1 MNLLVVESP
10 AKAKTINKYLG
21 NDFEVI
27 ATVGHF
33 RDLAKKDGV
42 KVTEDY
48 SDVELNWETTS
59 AGLQMLENIE
69 KKAEG
74 YEKIYLATDPD
85 REGEAITWHLVKS
98 LEKKIDKNKFERITF
113 NEITKNAVIKSFDE
127 ARKVDDNLV
136 SAYLARRS
144 LDYLAGYS
152 LSPVLWRK
160 MPGSRSAGRVQSVA
174 VRLIYEKEIEIEQ
187 FEPEKFYKLNI
198 HGEVNGAKL
207 DTTITTLEGQ
217 KVDKLFFKDEDLA
230 NKAKNYLNTNNFFIK
245 KIDEK
250 TISRKPK
257 APFNTSSLQQ
267 TANSQLNFSASQTM
281 TIAQGLYMGVDIN
294 KETIALIT
302 YMRTDSI
309 TLSKDS
315 IDIIRENI
323 SKDYGSKYIPE
334 KAIEY
339 KSRKKNAQEAHEAIR
354 PTDISIKPDD
364 IKEFLNED
372 QFKLYDLIWKRTI
385 ASQMTSAETNQN
397 TLKIECKEQNIT
409 LKATLGK
416 LIFDGYK
423 KVYNVQEEDEEQI
436 ISLLDNLKENDI
448 YKVDEVEVL
457 ESFTSPPSRYTD
469 ASLVKK
475 LEELEIGRPSTYAS
489 IIQTIVNRGYVLK
502 SGKSFILN
510 DRGRVVNVFLC
521 NYFKKFL
528 EYKFTADLEN
538 QLDDVAADKA
548 EWKNI
553 VLNFWK
559 DFEFFINE
567 VMGKPNREVIDVIND
582 ELSPVIFKKIGG
594 DVDIKC
600 SSWANLTKNCD
611 GNLGVKVGKMG
622 GFIGCSNYPDC
633 KFTISIGAFVK
644 EVNPKNREGDE
655 IITFPRTLG
664 VDADSK
670 RDIAVHLG
678 PYGYYLQLGKDTD
691 EEKPKRVTLPK
702 SYDQNT
708 IGMNIASQLIKL
720 PITLGV
726 YPDTEEPV
734 IANIGAYGPY
744 VKYTEKKM
752 NNDIEIN
759 QDIFASL
766 GKRFDVLEIT
776 LEQAIELINIKKNKP
791 TNKVREIGTLKRR
804 RQRANLYKGK
814 SGKYYFKIGIMNYK
828 IPPEFDGENLTIEDV
843 EKILKTNR

>member
-48 SDVELNWETTS
+48 SDVELNWETTT
-59 AGLQMLENIE
+59 AGMKMLDSIE

-113 NEITKNAVIKSFDE
+113 NEITKNAVINSFKE
-127 ARKVDDNLV
+127 SRKVDDNLV

-187 FEPEKFYKLNI
+187 FEPEKFYKINV
-198 HGEVNGAKL
+198 HGEINGAKL
-207 DTTITTLEGQ
+207 DTSITTLDGQ
-217 KVDKLFFKDEDLA
+217 KVDKLFFKNEALA
-230 NKAKNYLNTNNFFIK
+230 EKAKNYLNNNKFFIR

-257 APFNTSSLQQ
+257 APFNTSTLQQ

-281 TIAQGLYMGVDIN
+281 TIAQGLYMGIDIN

-315 IDIIRENI
+315 IDTIRKNI
-323 SKDYGSKYIPE
+323 SEQYGDKYLPD
-334 KAIEY
+334 KPIEY

-354 PTDISIKPDD
+354 PTDISIKPES
-364 IKEFLNED
+364 IKDYLSEE
-372 QFKLYDLIWKRTI
+372 QFKLYDLIWKRTL

-397 TLKIECKEQNIT
+397 TLQIDCEEKNIT

-423 KVYNVQEEDEEQI
+423 KVYNLQDDDEEQI
-436 ISLLDNLKENDI
+436 ISLLENIKENDKYI
-448 YKVDEVEVL
+448 VGEVETL
-457 ESFTSPPSRYTD
+457 ESYTSPPSRYTD

-567 VMGKPNREVIDVIND
+567 VMGKPNREVIDVINE
-582 ELSPVIFKKIGG
+582 ELSPVIFRKIGG
-594 DVDIKC
+594 DIDIKC
-600 SSWANLTKNCD
+600 SSWANTENCE

-622 GFIGCSNYPDC
+622 GFIGCSNYPEC

-644 EVNPKNREGDE
+644 EVNPKNREGDD

-664 VDADSK
+664 IDADSK
-670 RDIAVHLG
+670 KEIAVHLG
-678 PYGYYLQLGKDTD
+678 PYGYYLQLGKETD
-691 EEKPKRVTLPK
+691 EDKPKRVTLPK

-720 PITLGV
+720 PITLGNF
-726 YPDTEEPV
+726 PNSEDPV

-744 VKYTEKKM
+744 VKY
-752 NNDIEIN
+752 

-766 GKRFDVLEIT
+766 GRKYDVLEIS
-776 LEQAIELINIKKNKP
+776 LNQAVELITIKKNKP
-791 TNKVREIGTLKRR
+791 TNKVREIGVLKRR
-804 RQRANLYKGK
+804 KQRANLYKGK
-814 SGKYYFKIGIMNYK
+814 SGKFYFKIGIMNYK
-828 IPPEFDGENLTIEDV
+828 IPPEYDGENLTIEDV
-843 EKILKTNR
+843 EKILKANR

>member
-48 SDVELNWETTS
+48 SDVELNWETTT
-59 AGLQMLENIE
+59 AGMKMLDSIE

-113 NEITKNAVIKSFDE
+113 NEITKNAVINSFKE
-127 ARKVDDNLV
+127 SRKVDDNLV

-187 FEPEKFYKLNI
+187 FEPEKFYKINV
-198 HGEVNGAKL
+198 HGEINGAKL
-207 DTTITTLEGQ
+207 DTSITSLDGQ
-217 KVDKLFFKDEDLA
+217 KVDKLFFKNEALA
-230 NKAKNYLNTNNFFIK
+230 EKAKNYLNNNKFFIR

-257 APFNTSSLQQ
+257 APFNTSTLQQ

-281 TIAQGLYMGVDIN
+281 TIAQGLYMGIDIN

-315 IDIIRENI
+315 IDTIRKNI
-323 SKDYGSKYIPE
+323 SEQYGDKYLPD
-334 KAIEY
+334 KPIEY

-354 PTDISIKPDD
+354 PTDISIKPES
-364 IKEFLNED
+364 IKDYLSEE
-372 QFKLYDLIWKRTI
+372 QFKLYDLIWKRTL

-397 TLKIECKEQNIT
+397 TLQIDCEEKNIT

-423 KVYNVQEEDEEQI
+423 KVYNLQEDDEEQI
-436 ISLLDNLKENDI
+436 ISLLENIKENDKYI
-448 YKVDEVEVL
+448 VSEVETL
-457 ESFTSPPSRYTD
+457 ESYTSPPSRYTD

-567 VMGKPNREVIDVIND
+567 VMGKPNREVIDVINE

-594 DVDIKC
+594 DIDIKC
-600 SSWANLTKNCD
+600 SSWANTENCE
-611 GNLGVKVGKMG
+611 GSLGVKVGKMG
-622 GFIGCSNYPDC
+622 GFIGCSNYPEC

-664 VDADSK
+664 IDADSK
-670 RDIAVHLG
+670 KEIAVHLG

-691 EEKPKRVTLPK
+691 EDKPKRVTLPK

-720 PITLGV
+720 PITLGNF
-726 YPDTEEPV
+726 PNSEDPV

-744 VKYTEKKM
+744 VKC
-752 NNDIEIN
+752 

-766 GKRFDVLEIT
+766 GRKYDVLEIN
-776 LEQAIELINIKKNKP
+776 LDQAVELITIKKNKP
-791 TNKVREIGTLKRR
+791 TNKVREIGVLKRR
-804 RQRANLYKGK
+804 KQRANLYKGK
-814 SGKYYFKIGIMNYK
+814 SGKFYFKIGIMNYK
-828 IPPEFDGENLTIEDV
+828 IPPEYDGENLTIEDV
-843 EKILKTNR
+843 EKILKANR

>member
-21 NDFEVI
+21 SDFEVI

-48 SDVELNWETTS
+48 SDVELNWETTA
-59 AGLQMLENIE
+59 AGLKMLENIE
-69 KKAEG
+69 KKANG

-98 LEKKIDKNKFERITF
+98 LEKNIDRNKFKRITF
-113 NEITKNAVIKSFDE
+113 NEITKNAVIKSFDQ
-127 ARKVDDNLV
+127 ARQVDNNLV

-187 FEPEKFYKLNI
+187 FEPEKFYKLNVYGQI
-198 HGEVNGAKL
+198 NGAKL
-207 DTTITTLEGQ
+207 ETSITTLDGQ
-217 KVDKLFFKDEDLA
+217 KVDKLFFKSEELA
-230 NKAKNYLNTNNFFIK
+230 NKAKKYLTSNNFFIK

-250 TISRKPK
+250 TIFRKPR
-257 APFNTSSLQQ
+257 APFNTSTLQQ

-315 IDIIRENI
+315 ISSIRENI
-323 SKDYGSKYIPE
+323 EKDYGLKYLP
-334 KAIEY
+334 KDAIEY
-339 KSRKKNAQEAHEAIR
+339 KSKKKNAQEAHEAIR

-364 IKEFLNED
+364 IKDSLSEE

-385 ASQMTSAETNQN
+385 ASQMSNAETNQN
-397 TLKIECKEQNIT
+397 TLQIECDENNIT

-423 KVYNVQEEDEEQI
+423 KVYSLQEEDEDQI
-436 ISLLDNLKENDI
+436 VSLLENLKEKDK
-448 YKVDEVEVL
+448 YKVDDVEIL
-457 ESFTSPPSRYTD
+457 ESYTSPPSRYTD

-594 DVDIKC
+594 DIDIKC
-600 SSWANLTKNCD
+600 SSWANTENCD

-644 EVNPKNREGDE
+644 EINPKNREGDE

-664 VDADSK
+664 TDADSK
-670 RDIAVHLG
+670 KEIAVHLG

-702 SYDQNT
+702 HYDQNT

-720 PITLGV
+720 PITLGN
-726 YPDTEEPV
+726 YPDSEEPV

-744 VKYTEKKM
+744 VKY
-752 NNDIEIN
+752 

-766 GKRFDVLEIT
+766 GKRFDVLEID
-776 LEQAIELINIKKNKP
+776 LDQAVELINIKKNKP
-791 TNKVREIGTLKRR
+791 TNKVREIGVLKRR
-804 RQRANLYKGK
+804 RQKANLYKGK

-828 IPPEFDGENLTIEDV
+828 IPAEYDGENLTIEDV

>member
-21 NDFEVI
+21 SDFEVI

-42 KVTEDY
+42 RVTEDY
-48 SDVELNWETTS
+48 SDVELNWETTT
-59 AGLQMLENIE
+59 AGLKMLENIE
-69 KKAEG
+69 KKANG

-98 LEKKIDKNKFERITF
+98 LEKNIDRNKFKRITF
-113 NEITKNAVIKSFDE
+113 NEITKNAVIKSFDQ
-127 ARKVDDNLV
+127 ARQVDNNLV

-187 FEPEKFYKLNI
+187 FEPEKFYKLNVYGQI
-198 HGEVNGAKL
+198 NGAKL
-207 DTTITTLEGQ
+207 ETSITTLDGQ
-217 KVDKLFFKDEDLA
+217 KVDKLFFKSEELA
-230 NKAKNYLNTNNFFIK
+230 NKAKKYLNSNNFFIK

-250 TISRKPK
+250 TIFRKPR
-257 APFNTSSLQQ
+257 APFNTSTLQQ

-315 IDIIRENI
+315 ISSIRENI
-323 SKDYGSKYIPE
+323 EKDYGLKYLP
-334 KAIEY
+334 KDAIEY
-339 KSRKKNAQEAHEAIR
+339 KSKKKNAQEAHEAIR

-364 IKEFLNED
+364 IKDSLSEE

-385 ASQMTSAETNQN
+385 ASQMSNAETNQN
-397 TLKIECKEQNIT
+397 TLQIECDENNIT

-423 KVYNVQEEDEEQI
+423 KVYSLQEEDEDQI
-436 ISLLDNLKENDI
+436 VSLLENLKEKDK
-448 YKVDEVEVL
+448 YKVDDVEIL
-457 ESFTSPPSRYTD
+457 ESYTSPPSRYTD

-594 DVDIKC
+594 DIDIKC
-600 SSWANLTKNCD
+600 SSWANTENCD

-644 EVNPKNREGDE
+644 EINPKNREGDE

-664 VDADSK
+664 TDADSK
-670 RDIAVHLG
+670 KEIAVHLG

-702 SYDQNT
+702 HYDQNT

-720 PITLGV
+720 PITLGN
-726 YPDTEEPV
+726 YPDSEEPV

-744 VKYTEKKM
+744 VKY
-752 NNDIEIN
+752 

-766 GKRFDVLEIT
+766 GKRFDVLEID
-776 LEQAIELINIKKNKP
+776 LDQAVELINIKKNKP
-791 TNKVREIGTLKRR
+791 TNKVREIGVLKRR
-804 RQRANLYKGK
+804 RQKANLYKGK

-828 IPPEFDGENLTIEDV
+828 IPAEYDGENLTIEDV

>member
-48 SDVELNWETTS
+48 SDVELNWETTT
-59 AGLQMLENIE
+59 AGMKMLDSIE

-113 NEITKNAVIKSFDE
+113 NEITKNAVINSFKE
-127 ARKVDDNLV
+127 SRKVDDNLV

-187 FEPEKFYKLNI
+187 FEPEKFYKINV
-198 HGEVNGAKL
+198 HGEINGAKL
-207 DTTITTLEGQ
+207 DTSITSLDGQ
-217 KVDKLFFKDEDLA
+217 KVDKLFFKNEALA
-230 NKAKNYLNTNNFFIK
+230 EKAKNYLNNNKFFIR

-257 APFNTSSLQQ
+257 APFNTSTLQQ

-281 TIAQGLYMGVDIN
+281 TIAQGLYMGIDIN

-315 IDIIRENI
+315 IDTIRKNI
-323 SKDYGSKYIPE
+323 SEQYGDKYLPD
-334 KAIEY
+334 KPIEY

-354 PTDISIKPDD
+354 PTDISIKPES
-364 IKEFLNED
+364 IKDYLSEE
-372 QFKLYDLIWKRTI
+372 QFKLYDLIWKRTL

-397 TLKIECKEQNIT
+397 TLQIDCEEKNIT

-423 KVYNVQEEDEEQI
+423 KVYNLQEDDEEQI
-436 ISLLDNLKENDI
+436 ISLLENIKENDKYI
-448 YKVDEVEVL
+448 VSEVETL
-457 ESFTSPPSRYTD
+457 ESYTSPPSRYTD

-538 QLDDVAADKA
+538 QLDDVAADRA

-567 VMGKPNREVIDVIND
+567 VMGKPNREVIDVINE

-594 DVDIKC
+594 DIDIKC
-600 SSWANLTKNCD
+600 SSWANTENCE

-622 GFIGCSNYPDC
+622 GFIGCSNYPEC

-655 IITFPRTLG
+655 IITFPRILG
-664 VDADSK
+664 IDADSK
-670 RDIAVHLG
+670 KEIAVHLG
-678 PYGYYLQLGKDTD
+678 PYGYYLQLGKETD
-691 EEKPKRVTLPK
+691 EDKPKRVTLPK

-720 PITLGV
+720 PITLGNF
-726 YPDTEEPV
+726 PNSEDPV

-744 VKYTEKKM
+744 VKY
-752 NNDIEIN
+752 

-766 GKRFDVLEIT
+766 GRKYDVLEIN
-776 LEQAIELINIKKNKP
+776 LDQAVELITIKKNKP
-791 TNKVREIGTLKRR
+791 TNKVREIGVLKRR
-804 RQRANLYKGK
+804 KQRANLYKGK
-814 SGKYYFKIGIMNYK
+814 SGKFYFKIGIMNYK
-828 IPPEFDGENLTIEDV
+828 IPPEYDGENLTIEDV
-843 EKILKTNR
+843 EKILKANR

>member
-48 SDVELNWETTS
+48 SDVELNWETTT
-59 AGLQMLENIE
+59 AGMKMLDSIE

-113 NEITKNAVIKSFDE
+113 NEITKNAVINSFKE
-127 ARKVDDNLV
+127 SRKVDDNLV

-187 FEPEKFYKLNI
+187 FEPEKFYKINV
-198 HGEVNGAKL
+198 HGEINGAKL
-207 DTTITTLEGQ
+207 DTSITSLDGQ
-217 KVDKLFFKDEDLA
+217 KVDKLFFKNEALA
-230 NKAKNYLNTNNFFIK
+230 EKAKNYLNNNKFFIR

-257 APFNTSSLQQ
+257 APFNTSTLQQ

-281 TIAQGLYMGVDIN
+281 TIAQGLYMGIDIN

-315 IDIIRENI
+315 IDTIRKNI
-323 SKDYGSKYIPE
+323 SDQYGDKYLPD
-334 KAIEY
+334 KPIEY

-354 PTDISIKPDD
+354 PTDISIKPES
-364 IKEFLNED
+364 IKDYLSEE
-372 QFKLYDLIWKRTI
+372 QFKLYDLIWKRTL

-397 TLKIECKEQNIT
+397 TLQIDCEEKNIT

-423 KVYNVQEEDEEQI
+423 KVYNLQEDDEEQI
-436 ISLLDNLKENDI
+436 ISLLENIKENDKYI
-448 YKVDEVEVL
+448 VSEVETL
-457 ESFTSPPSRYTD
+457 ESYTSPPSRYTD

-567 VMGKPNREVIDVIND
+567 VMGKPNREVIDVINE

-594 DVDIKC
+594 DIDIKC
-600 SSWANLTKNCD
+600 SSWANTENCE

-622 GFIGCSNYPDC
+622 GFIGCSNYPEC

-664 VDADSK
+664 IDADSK
-670 RDIAVHLG
+670 KEIAVHLG
-678 PYGYYLQLGKDTD
+678 PYGYYLQLGKETD
-691 EEKPKRVTLPK
+691 EDKPKRVTLPK

-720 PITLGV
+720 PITLGNF
-726 YPDTEEPV
+726 PNSEDPV

-744 VKYTEKKM
+744 VKY
-752 NNDIEIN
+752 

-766 GKRFDVLEIT
+766 GRKYDVLEID
-776 LEQAIELINIKKNKP
+776 LDQAVELITIKKNKP
-791 TNKVREIGTLKRR
+791 TNKVREIGVLKRR
-804 RQRANLYKGK
+804 KQRANLYKGK
-814 SGKYYFKIGIMNYK
+814 SGKFYFKIGIMNYK
-828 IPPEFDGENLTIEDV
+828 IPPEYDGENLTIEDV
-843 EKILKTNR
+843 EKILKANR

>member
-1 MNLLVVESP
+1 
-10 AKAKTINKYLG
+10 
-21 NDFEVI
+21 
-27 ATVGHF
+27 
-33 RDLAKKDGV
+33 
-42 KVTEDY
+42 
-48 SDVELNWETTS
+48 
-59 AGLQMLENIE
+59 MLDSIE

-113 NEITKNAVIKSFDE
+113 NEITKNAVINSFKE
-127 ARKVDDNLV
+127 SRKVDDNLV

-187 FEPEKFYKLNI
+187 FEPEKFYKINV
-198 HGEVNGAKL
+198 HGEINGAKL
-207 DTTITTLEGQ
+207 DTSITSLDGQ
-217 KVDKLFFKDEDLA
+217 KVGKHFFKNEALA
-230 NKAKNYLNTNNFFIK
+230 EKDKNYLNSNKFFIR

-257 APFNTSSLQQ
+257 APFNTSTLQQ

-281 TIAQGLYMGVDIN
+281 TIAQGLYMGIDIN

-315 IDIIRENI
+315 IDTIRKNI
-323 SKDYGSKYIPE
+323 SEQYGDKYLPD
-334 KAIEY
+334 KPIEY

-354 PTDISIKPDD
+354 PTDISIKPES
-364 IKEFLNED
+364 IKDYLSEE
-372 QFKLYDLIWKRTI
+372 QFKLYDLIWKRTL

-397 TLKIECKEQNIT
+397 TLQIDCEEKNIT

-423 KVYNVQEEDEEQI
+423 KVYNLQEDDEEQI
-436 ISLLDNLKENDI
+436 ISLLENIKENDKYI
-448 YKVDEVEVL
+448 VSEVETL
-457 ESFTSPPSRYTD
+457 ESYTSPPSRYTD

-567 VMGKPNREVIDVIND
+567 VMGKPNREVIDVINE

-594 DVDIKC
+594 DIDIKC
-600 SSWANLTKNCD
+600 SSWANTENCE

-622 GFIGCSNYPDC
+622 GFIGCSNYPEC

-664 VDADSK
+664 IDADSK
-670 RDIAVHLG
+670 KEIAVHLG

-691 EEKPKRVTLPK
+691 EDKPKRVTLPK

-720 PITLGV
+720 PITLGNF
-726 YPDTEEPV
+726 PNSEDPV

-744 VKYTEKKM
+744 VKY
-752 NNDIEIN
+752 

-766 GKRFDVLEIT
+766 GRKYDVLEID
-776 LEQAIELINIKKNKP
+776 LDQAVELITIKKNKP
-791 TNKVREIGTLKRR
+791 TNKVREIGVLKRR
-804 RQRANLYKGK
+804 KQRANLYKGK
-814 SGKYYFKIGIMNYK
+814 SGKFYFKIGIMNYK
-828 IPPEFDGENLTIEDV
+828 IPPEYDGENLTIEDV
-843 EKILKTNR
+843 EKILKANR

>member
-48 SDVELNWETTS
+48 SDVELNWETTT
-59 AGLQMLENIE
+59 AGMKMLDSIE

-113 NEITKNAVIKSFDE
+113 NEITKNAVINSFKE
-127 ARKVDDNLV
+127 SRKVDDNLV

-187 FEPEKFYKLNI
+187 FEPEKFYKINVN
-198 HGEVNGAKL
+198 GEINGAKL
-207 DTTITTLEGQ
+207 DTSITSLDGQ
-217 KVDKLFFKDEDLA
+217 KVDKLFFKNEALA
-230 NKAKNYLNTNNFFIK
+230 EKAKNYLNNNKFFIR

-257 APFNTSSLQQ
+257 APFNTSTLQQ

-281 TIAQGLYMGVDIN
+281 TIAQGLYMGIDIN

-315 IDIIRENI
+315 IDTIRKNI
-323 SKDYGSKYIPE
+323 SEQYGDKYLPD
-334 KAIEY
+334 KPIEY

-354 PTDISIKPDD
+354 PTDISIKPES
-364 IKEFLNED
+364 IKDYLSEE
-372 QFKLYDLIWKRTI
+372 QFKLYDLIWKRTL

-397 TLKIECKEQNIT
+397 TLQIDCEEKNIT

-423 KVYNVQEEDEEQI
+423 KVYNLQEDDEEQI
-436 ISLLDNLKENDI
+436 ISLLENIKENDKYI
-448 YKVDEVEVL
+448 VSEVETL
-457 ESFTSPPSRYTD
+457 ESYTSPPSRYTD

-567 VMGKPNREVIDVIND
+567 VMGKPNREVIDVINE

-594 DVDIKC
+594 DIDIKC
-600 SSWANLTKNCD
+600 SSWANTENCE

-622 GFIGCSNYPDC
+622 GFIGCSNYPEC

-664 VDADSK
+664 IDADSK
-670 RDIAVHLG
+670 KEIAVHLG

-691 EEKPKRVTLPK
+691 EDKPKRVTLPK

-720 PITLGV
+720 PITLGNF
-726 YPDTEEPV
+726 PNSEDPV

-744 VKYTEKKM
+744 VKY
-752 NNDIEIN
+752 

-766 GKRFDVLEIT
+766 GRKYDVLEIN
-776 LEQAIELINIKKNKP
+776 LDQAVELITIKKNKP
-791 TNKVREIGTLKRR
+791 TNKVREIGVLKRR
-804 RQRANLYKGK
+804 KQRANLYKGK
-814 SGKYYFKIGIMNYK
+814 SGKFYFKIGIMNYK
-828 IPPEFDGENLTIEDV
+828 IPPEYDGENLTIEDV
-843 EKILKTNR
+843 EKILKANR

>member
-21 NDFEVI
+21 SDFEVI

-48 SDVELNWETTS
+48 SDVELNWETTT
-59 AGLQMLENIE
+59 AGLKMLENIE
-69 KKAEG
+69 KKANG

-98 LEKKIDKNKFERITF
+98 LEKNIDRNKFKRITF
-113 NEITKNAVIKSFDE
+113 NEITKNAVIKSFE
-127 ARKVDDNLV
+127 QARQVDNNLV

-187 FEPEKFYKLNI
+187 FEPEKFYKLNVYGQI
-198 HGEVNGAKL
+198 NGAKL
-207 DTTITTLEGQ
+207 ETSITTLDGQ
-217 KVDKLFFKDEDLA
+217 KVDKLFFKSEELA
-230 NKAKNYLNTNNFFIK
+230 NKAKKYLNSNNFFIK

-250 TISRKPK
+250 TIFRKPR
-257 APFNTSSLQQ
+257 APFNTSTLQQ

-315 IDIIRENI
+315 ISSIRENI
-323 SKDYGSKYIPE
+323 EKDYGLKYLP
-334 KAIEY
+334 KDAIEY
-339 KSRKKNAQEAHEAIR
+339 KSKKKNAQEAHEAIR

-364 IKEFLNED
+364 IKDSLSEE

-385 ASQMTSAETNQN
+385 ASQMSNAETNQN
-397 TLKIECKEQNIT
+397 TLQIECDENNIT

-423 KVYNVQEEDEEQI
+423 KVYSLQEEDEDQI
-436 ISLLDNLKENDI
+436 VSLLENLKEKDK
-448 YKVDEVEVL
+448 YKVDDVEIL
-457 ESFTSPPSRYTD
+457 ESYTSPPSRYTD

-594 DVDIKC
+594 DIDIKC
-600 SSWANLTKNCD
+600 SSWANTENCD

-644 EVNPKNREGDE
+644 EINPKNREGDE

-664 VDADSK
+664 TDADSK
-670 RDIAVHLG
+670 KEIAVHLG

-702 SYDQNT
+702 HYDQNT

-720 PITLGV
+720 PITLGN
-726 YPDTEEPV
+726 YPDSEEPV

-744 VKYTEKKM
+744 VKY
-752 NNDIEIN
+752 

-766 GKRFDVLEIT
+766 GKRFDVLEID
-776 LEQAIELINIKKNKP
+776 LDQAVELINIKKNKP
-791 TNKVREIGTLKRR
+791 TNKVREIGVLKRR
-804 RQRANLYKGK
+804 RQKANLYKGK

-828 IPPEFDGENLTIEDV
+828 IPAEYDGENLTIEDV

>member
-48 SDVELNWETTS
+48 SDVELNWETTT
-59 AGLQMLENIE
+59 AGMKMLDSIE

-113 NEITKNAVIKSFDE
+113 NEITKNAVINSFKE
-127 ARKVDDNLV
+127 SRKVDDNLV

-187 FEPEKFYKLNI
+187 FEPEKFYKINV
-198 HGEVNGAKL
+198 HGEINGAKL
-207 DTTITTLEGQ
+207 DTSITSLDGQ
-217 KVDKLFFKDEDLA
+217 KVDKLFFKNEALA
-230 NKAKNYLNTNNFFIK
+230 EKAKNYLNNNKFFIR

-257 APFNTSSLQQ
+257 APFNTSTLQQ

-281 TIAQGLYMGVDIN
+281 TIAQGLYMGIDIN

-315 IDIIRENI
+315 IDTIRKNI
-323 SKDYGSKYIPE
+323 SEQYGDKYLPD
-334 KAIEY
+334 KPIEY

-354 PTDISIKPDD
+354 PTDISIKPES
-364 IKEFLNED
+364 IKDYLSEE
-372 QFKLYDLIWKRTI
+372 QFKLYDLIWKRTL

-397 TLKIECKEQNIT
+397 TLQIDCEEKNIT

-423 KVYNVQEEDEEQI
+423 KVYNLQEDDEEQI
-436 ISLLDNLKENDI
+436 ISLLENIKENDKYI
-448 YKVDEVEVL
+448 VSEVETL
-457 ESFTSPPSRYTD
+457 ESYTSPPSRYTD

-567 VMGKPNREVIDVIND
+567 VMGKPNREVIDVINE

-594 DVDIKC
+594 DIDIKC
-600 SSWANLTKNCD
+600 SSWANTENCE

-622 GFIGCSNYPDC
+622 GFIGCSNYPEC

-644 EVNPKNREGDE
+644 EVNPKNREGDD

-664 VDADSK
+664 IDADSK
-670 RDIAVHLG
+670 KEIAVHLG
-678 PYGYYLQLGKDTD
+678 PYGYYLQLGKETD
-691 EEKPKRVTLPK
+691 EDKPKRVTLPK

-720 PITLGV
+720 PITLGNF
-726 YPDTEEPV
+726 PNSEDPV

-744 VKYTEKKM
+744 VKY
-752 NNDIEIN
+752 

-766 GKRFDVLEIT
+766 GRKYDVLEID
-776 LEQAIELINIKKNKP
+776 LDQAVELITIKKNKP
-791 TNKVREIGTLKRR
+791 TNKVREIGVLKRR
-804 RQRANLYKGK
+804 KQRANLYKGK
-814 SGKYYFKIGIMNYK
+814 SGKFYFKIGIMNYK
-828 IPPEFDGENLTIEDV
+828 IPPEYDGENLTIEDV
-843 EKILKTNR
+843 EKILKANR

>member
-48 SDVELNWETTS
+48 SDVELNWETTT
-59 AGLQMLENIE
+59 AGMKMLDSIE

-113 NEITKNAVIKSFDE
+113 NEITKNAVINSFKE
-127 ARKVDDNLV
+127 SRKVDDNLV

-187 FEPEKFYKLNI
+187 FEPEKFYKINV
-198 HGEVNGAKL
+198 HGEINGAKL
-207 DTTITTLEGQ
+207 DTSITSLDGQ
-217 KVDKLFFKDEDLA
+217 KVDKLFFKNEALA
-230 NKAKNYLNTNNFFIK
+230 EKAKNYLNNNKFFIR

-250 TISRKPK
+250 KISRKPK
-257 APFNTSSLQQ
+257 APFNTSTLQQ

-281 TIAQGLYMGVDIN
+281 TIAQGLYMGIDIN

-315 IDIIRENI
+315 IDTIRKNI
-323 SKDYGSKYIPE
+323 SEQYGDKYLPD
-334 KAIEY
+334 KPIEY

-354 PTDISIKPDD
+354 PTDISIKPES
-364 IKEFLNED
+364 IKDYLSEE
-372 QFKLYDLIWKRTI
+372 QFKLYDLIWKRTL

-397 TLKIECKEQNIT
+397 TLQIDCEEKNIT

-423 KVYNVQEEDEEQI
+423 KVYNLQEDDEEQI
-436 ISLLDNLKENDI
+436 ISLLENIKENDKYI
-448 YKVDEVEVL
+448 VSEVETL
-457 ESFTSPPSRYTD
+457 ESYTSPPSRYTD

-567 VMGKPNREVIDVIND
+567 VMGKPNREVIDVINE

-594 DVDIKC
+594 DIDIKC
-600 SSWANLTKNCD
+600 SSWANTENCE

-622 GFIGCSNYPDC
+622 GFIGCSNYPEC

-664 VDADSK
+664 IDADSK
-670 RDIAVHLG
+670 KEIAVHLG
-678 PYGYYLQLGKDTD
+678 PYGYYLQLGKETD
-691 EEKPKRVTLPK
+691 EDKPKRVTLPK

-720 PITLGV
+720 PITLGNF
-726 YPDTEEPV
+726 PNSEDPV

-744 VKYTEKKM
+744 VKY
-752 NNDIEIN
+752 

-766 GKRFDVLEIT
+766 GRKYDVLEIN
-776 LEQAIELINIKKNKP
+776 LDQAVELITIKKNKP
-791 TNKVREIGTLKRR
+791 TNKVREIGVLKRR
-804 RQRANLYKGK
+804 KQRANLYKGK
-814 SGKYYFKIGIMNYK
+814 SGKFYFKIGIMNYK
-828 IPPEFDGENLTIEDV
+828 IPPEYDGENLTIEDV
-843 EKILKTNR
+843 EKILKANR

>member
-48 SDVELNWETTS
+48 SDVELNWETTT
-59 AGLQMLENIE
+59 AGMKMLDSIE

-113 NEITKNAVIKSFDE
+113 NEITKNAVINSFKE
-127 ARKVDDNLV
+127 SRKVDDNLV

-187 FEPEKFYKLNI
+187 FEPEKFYKINV
-198 HGEVNGAKL
+198 HGEINGAKL
-207 DTTITTLEGQ
+207 DTSITSLDGQ
-217 KVDKLFFKDEDLA
+217 KVDKLFFKNEALA
-230 NKAKNYLNTNNFFIK
+230 EKAKNYLNNNKFFIR

-257 APFNTSSLQQ
+257 APFNTSTLQQ

-281 TIAQGLYMGVDIN
+281 TIAQGLYMGIDIN

-315 IDIIRENI
+315 IDTIRKNI
-323 SKDYGSKYIPE
+323 SEQYGDKYLPD
-334 KAIEY
+334 KPIEY

-354 PTDISIKPDD
+354 PTDISIKPES
-364 IKEFLNED
+364 IKDYLSEE
-372 QFKLYDLIWKRTI
+372 QFKLYDLIWKRTL

-397 TLKIECKEQNIT
+397 TLQIDCEEKNIT

-423 KVYNVQEEDEEQI
+423 KVYNLQEDDEEQI
-436 ISLLDNLKENDI
+436 ISLLENIKENDKYI
-448 YKVDEVEVL
+448 VSEVETL
-457 ESFTSPPSRYTD
+457 ESYTSPPSRYTD

-594 DVDIKC
+594 DIDIKC
-600 SSWANLTKNCD
+600 SSWANTENCE

-622 GFIGCSNYPDC
+622 GFIGCSNYPEC

-664 VDADSK
+664 IDADSK
-670 RDIAVHLG
+670 KEIAVHLG
-678 PYGYYLQLGKDTD
+678 PYGYYLQLGKETD
-691 EEKPKRVTLPK
+691 EDKPKRVTLPK

-720 PITLGV
+720 PITLGNF
-726 YPDTEEPV
+726 PNSEDPV

-744 VKYTEKKM
+744 VKY
-752 NNDIEIN
+752 

-766 GKRFDVLEIT
+766 GRKYDVLEID
-776 LEQAIELINIKKNKP
+776 LDQAVELITIKKNKP
-791 TNKVREIGTLKRR
+791 TNKVREIGVLKRR
-804 RQRANLYKGK
+804 KQRANLYKGK
-814 SGKYYFKIGIMNYK
+814 SGKFYFKIGIMNYK
-828 IPPEFDGENLTIEDV
+828 IPPEYDGENLTIEDV
-843 EKILKTNR
+843 EKILKANR

>member
-48 SDVELNWETTS
+48 SDVELNWETTT
-59 AGLQMLENIE
+59 AGMKMLDSIE

-113 NEITKNAVIKSFDE
+113 NEITKNAVINSFKE
-127 ARKVDDNLV
+127 SRKVDDNLV

-187 FEPEKFYKLNI
+187 FEPEKFYKINV
-198 HGEVNGAKL
+198 HGEINGAKL
-207 DTTITTLEGQ
+207 DTSITSLDGQ
-217 KVDKLFFKDEDLA
+217 KVDKLFFKNEALA
-230 NKAKNYLNTNNFFIK
+230 EKAKNYLNNNKFFIR

-257 APFNTSSLQQ
+257 APFNTSTLQQ

-281 TIAQGLYMGVDIN
+281 TIAQGLYMGIDIN

-315 IDIIRENI
+315 IDTIRKNI
-323 SKDYGSKYIPE
+323 SEQYGDKYLPD
-334 KAIEY
+334 KPIEY

-354 PTDISIKPDD
+354 PTDISIKPES
-364 IKEFLNED
+364 IKDYLSEE
-372 QFKLYDLIWKRTI
+372 QFKLYDLIWKRTL

-397 TLKIECKEQNIT
+397 TLQIDCEEKNIT

-423 KVYNVQEEDEEQI
+423 KVYNLQEDDEEQI
-436 ISLLDNLKENDI
+436 ISLLENIKENDKYI
-448 YKVDEVEVL
+448 VSEVETL
-457 ESFTSPPSRYTD
+457 ESYTSPPSRYTD

-567 VMGKPNREVIDVIND
+567 VMGKPNREVIDVINE

-594 DVDIKC
+594 DIDIKC
-600 SSWANLTKNCD
+600 SSWANTENCE

-622 GFIGCSNYPDC
+622 GFIGCSNYPEC

-664 VDADSK
+664 IDADSK
-670 RDIAVHLG
+670 KEIAVHLG
-678 PYGYYLQLGKDTD
+678 PYGYYLQLGKETD
-691 EEKPKRVTLPK
+691 EDKPKRVTLPK

-720 PITLGV
+720 PITLGNF
-726 YPDTEEPV
+726 PNSEDPV

-744 VKYTEKKM
+744 VKY
-752 NNDIEIN
+752 

-766 GKRFDVLEIT
+766 GRKYDVLEID
-776 LEQAIELINIKKNKP
+776 LDQAVELITIKKNKP
-791 TNKVREIGTLKRR
+791 TNKVREIGVLKRR
-804 RQRANLYKGK
+804 KQRANLYKGK
-814 SGKYYFKIGIMNYK
+814 SGKFYFKIGIMNYK
-828 IPPEFDGENLTIEDV
+828 IPPEYDAENLTIEDV
-843 EKILKTNR
+843 EKILKANR

>member
-48 SDVELNWETTS
+48 SDVELNWETTA
-59 AGLQMLENIE
+59 AGLKMLDGIE

-98 LEKKIDKNKFERITF
+98 LEKKVDKNKFERITF

-187 FEPEKFYKLNI
+187 FEPEKFYKINVN
-198 HGEVNGAKL
+198 GEINGAKL
-207 DTTITTLEGQ
+207 DTSITSLEGE
-217 KVDKLFFKDEDLA
+217 KVDKLFFRDEALA
-230 NKAKNYLNTNNFFIK
+230 NKAKNYLKSNSFFIR
-245 KIDEK
+245 KIDER

-257 APFNTSSLQQ
+257 APFNTSTLQQ

-281 TIAQGLYMGVDIN
+281 TIAQGLYMGIDIN

-315 IDIIRENI
+315 IDNIRENI
-323 SKDYGSKYIPE
+323 SKDYGDKYLPD
-334 KAIEY
+334 KPIEY

-354 PTDISIKPDD
+354 PTDISIKPED
-364 IKEFLNED
+364 IKDFLNEE

-385 ASQMTSAETNQN
+385 ASQMTSAETNQS
-397 TLKIECKEQNIT
+397 TLQIDCEENNIT

-423 KVYNVQEEDEEQI
+423 KVYNLQEDDEEQI
-436 ISLLDNLKENDI
+436 ISLLENIKENDKYI
-448 YKVDEVEVL
+448 VNEVEAL

-582 ELSPVIFKKIGG
+582 ELSPVIFRKIGG
-594 DVDIKC
+594 DIDIKC
-600 SSWANLTKNCD
+600 SSWANTENCE

-622 GFIGCSNYPDC
+622 GFIGCSNYPEC

-664 VDADSK
+664 IDADSK
-670 RDIAVHLG
+670 KEIAVHLG
-678 PYGYYLQLGKDTD
+678 PYGYYLQLGKETD
-691 EEKPKRVTLPK
+691 EDKPKRVTLPK

-720 PITLGV
+720 PITLGNF
-726 YPDTEEPV
+726 PDSEDPV
-734 IANIGAYGPY
+734 VANIGAYGPY
-744 VKYTEKKM
+744 VKY
-752 NNDIEIN
+752 
-759 QDIFASL
+759 QDIYASL
-766 GKRFDVLEIT
+766 GRKYDVLEIG
-776 LEQAIELINIKKNKP
+776 LDQAVELITIKKNKP
-791 TNKVREIGTLKRR
+791 TNKVREIGILKRR
-804 RQRANLYKGK
+804 KQRANLYRGK

-828 IPPEFDGENLTIEDV
+828 IPPEYDGENLTIEDV
-843 EKILKTNR
+843 EKILKASR

>member
-48 SDVELNWETTS
+48 SDVELNWETTT
-59 AGLQMLENIE
+59 AGMKMLDSIE

-113 NEITKNAVIKSFDE
+113 NEITKNAVINSFKE
-127 ARKVDDNLV
+127 SRKVDDNLV

-187 FEPEKFYKLNI
+187 FEPEKFYKINV
-198 HGEVNGAKL
+198 HGEINGAKL
-207 DTTITTLEGQ
+207 DTSITSLDGQ
-217 KVDKLFFKDEDLA
+217 KVDKLFFKNEALA
-230 NKAKNYLNTNNFFIK
+230 EKAKNYLNKNKFFIR

-257 APFNTSSLQQ
+257 APFNTSTLQQ

-281 TIAQGLYMGVDIN
+281 TIAQGLYMGIDIN

-315 IDIIRENI
+315 IDTIRKNI
-323 SKDYGSKYIPE
+323 SEQYGDKYLPD
-334 KAIEY
+334 KPIEY

-354 PTDISIKPDD
+354 PTDISIKPES
-364 IKEFLNED
+364 IKDYLSEE
-372 QFKLYDLIWKRTI
+372 QFKLYDLIWKRTL

-397 TLKIECKEQNIT
+397 TLQIDCEEKNIT

-423 KVYNVQEEDEEQI
+423 KVYNLQEDDEEQI
-436 ISLLDNLKENDI
+436 ISLLENIKENDKYI
-448 YKVDEVEVL
+448 VSEVETL
-457 ESFTSPPSRYTD
+457 ESYTSPPSRYTD

-567 VMGKPNREVIDVIND
+567 VMGKPNREVIDVINE

-594 DVDIKC
+594 DIDIKC
-600 SSWANLTKNCD
+600 SSWANTENCE

-622 GFIGCSNYPDC
+622 GFIGCSNYPEC

-664 VDADSK
+664 IDADSK
-670 RDIAVHLG
+670 KEIAVHLG
-678 PYGYYLQLGKDTD
+678 PYGYYLQLGKETD
-691 EEKPKRVTLPK
+691 EDKPKRVTLPK

-720 PITLGV
+720 PITLGNF
-726 YPDTEEPV
+726 PNSEDPV

-744 VKYTEKKM
+744 VKY
-752 NNDIEIN
+752 

-766 GKRFDVLEIT
+766 GRKYDVLEID
-776 LEQAIELINIKKNKP
+776 LDQAVELITIKKNKP
-791 TNKVREIGTLKRR
+791 TNKVREIGVLKRR
-804 RQRANLYKGK
+804 KQRANLYKGK
-814 SGKYYFKIGIMNYK
+814 SGKFYFKIGIMNYK
-828 IPPEFDGENLTIEDV
+828 IPPEYDGENLTIEDV
-843 EKILKTNR
+843 EKILKANR

>member
-42 KVTEDY
+42 KVSEDY
-48 SDVELNWETTS
+48 SDVELNWEITT
-59 AGLQMLENIE
+59 AGLKMLEGIE
-69 KKAEG
+69 KKASG

-98 LEKKIDKNKFERITF
+98 LEKKIDNSKFERITF
-113 NEITKNAVIKSFDE
+113 NEITKNAVIKSFDD

-187 FEPEKFYKLNI
+187 FEPEKFYKLNV
-198 HGEVNGAKL
+198 HGQINGAKL
-207 DTTITTLEGQ
+207 DTSITTLEGK
-217 KVDKLFFKDEDLA
+217 KVDKLFFKDENLA
-230 NKAKNYLNTNNFFIK
+230 NKAKDYLNSNNFFIK
-245 KIDEK
+245 KIEEK
-250 TISRKPK
+250 TIFRKPR
-257 APFNTSSLQQ
+257 APFNTSTLQQ

-315 IDIIRENI
+315 IDILRENI
-323 SKDYGSKYIPE
+323 QKNYGDKYLPKE
-334 KAIEY
+334 PVEY
-339 KSRKKNAQEAHEAIR
+339 KSKKKNAQEAHEAIR
-354 PTDISIKPDD
+354 PTDISIKPDE
-364 IKEFLNED
+364 IKEFLSEE

-385 ASQMTSAETNQN
+385 ASQMSNAQTNQN
-397 TLKIECKEQNIT
+397 SLQIECEEQNIT

-423 KVYNVQEEDEEQI
+423 KVYNLQEDDEEQI
-436 ISLLDNLKENDI
+436 ISLLENLKENDK
-448 YKVDEVEVL
+448 YKVDNVGVL

-548 EWKNI
+548 EWKKI

-559 DFEFFINE
+559 DFEYFINE

-594 DVDIKC
+594 DIDIKC
-600 SSWANLTKNCD
+600 SSWANTENCD

-622 GFIGCSNYPDC
+622 GFIGCSNYPTC

-644 EVNPKNREGDE
+644 EINPKNREGDE
-655 IITFPRTLG
+655 IITFPRKLG
-664 VDADSK
+664 VDADSQK
-670 RDIAVHLG
+670 EIAVHLG
-678 PYGYYLQLGKDTD
+678 PYGYYLQLGKEIDD
-691 EEKPKRVTLPK
+691 EKPKRVTLPK
-702 SYDQNT
+702 HYDQNT

-720 PITLGV
+720 PITLGS
-726 YPDTEEPV
+726 YPDSEEPV

-744 VKYTEKKM
+744 VKYM
-752 NNDIEIN
+752 DIY
-759 QDIFASL
+759 ASL
-766 GKRFDVLEIT
+766 GKRFDVLEID
-776 LEQAIELINIKKNKP
+776 LNQAIELINIKKNKP
-791 TNKVREIGTLKRR
+791 TNKVREIGVLKRR
-804 RQRANLYKGK
+804 RQKANLYKGK
-814 SGKYYFKIGIMNYK
+814 TGKYYFKIGIMNYK
-828 IPPEFDGENLTIEDV
+828 IPAEYDGENLTIEDV
-843 EKILKTNR
+843 EKILKANR

>member
-48 SDVELNWETTS
+48 SDVELNWETTT
-59 AGLQMLENIE
+59 AGMKMLDSIE

-113 NEITKNAVIKSFDE
+113 NEITKNAVINSFKE
-127 ARKVDDNLV
+127 SRKVDDNLV

-187 FEPEKFYKLNI
+187 FEPEKFYKINV
-198 HGEVNGAKL
+198 HGEISGAKL
-207 DTTITTLEGQ
+207 DTSITSLDGQ
-217 KVDKLFFKDEDLA
+217 KVDKLFFKNEALSE
-230 NKAKNYLNTNNFFIK
+230 KAKNYLNNNKFFIR

-257 APFNTSSLQQ
+257 APFNTSTLQQ

-281 TIAQGLYMGVDIN
+281 TIAQGLYMGIDIN

-315 IDIIRENI
+315 IDTIRKNI
-323 SKDYGSKYIPE
+323 SEQYGDKYLPD
-334 KAIEY
+334 KPIEY

-354 PTDISIKPDD
+354 PTDISIKPES
-364 IKEFLNED
+364 IKDYLSEE
-372 QFKLYDLIWKRTI
+372 QFKLYDLIWKRTL

-397 TLKIECKEQNIT
+397 TLQIDCEEKNIT

-423 KVYNVQEEDEEQI
+423 KVYNLQEDDEEQI
-436 ISLLDNLKENDI
+436 ISLLENIKENDKYI
-448 YKVDEVEVL
+448 VSEVETL
-457 ESFTSPPSRYTD
+457 ESYTSPPSRYTD

-567 VMGKPNREVIDVIND
+567 VMGKPNREVIDVINE

-594 DVDIKC
+594 DIDIKC
-600 SSWANLTKNCD
+600 SSWANTENCE

-622 GFIGCSNYPDC
+622 GFIGCSNYPEC

-664 VDADSK
+664 IDADSK
-670 RDIAVHLG
+670 KEIAVHLG

-691 EEKPKRVTLPK
+691 EDKPKRVTLPK

-720 PITLGV
+720 PITLGNF
-726 YPDTEEPV
+726 PNSEDPV

-744 VKYTEKKM
+744 VKY
-752 NNDIEIN
+752 

-766 GKRFDVLEIT
+766 GRKYDVLEID
-776 LEQAIELINIKKNKP
+776 LDQAVELITIKKNKP
-791 TNKVREIGTLKRR
+791 TNKVREIGVLKRR
-804 RQRANLYKGK
+804 KQRANLYKGK
-814 SGKYYFKIGIMNYK
+814 SGKFYFKIGIMNYK
-828 IPPEFDGENLTIEDV
+828 IPPEYDGENLTIEDV
-843 EKILKTNR
+843 EKILKANR

>member
-48 SDVELNWETTS
+48 SDVELNWETTT
-59 AGLQMLENIE
+59 AGMKMLDSIE

-113 NEITKNAVIKSFDE
+113 NEITKNAVINSFKE
-127 ARKVDDNLV
+127 SRKVDDNLV

-187 FEPEKFYKLNI
+187 FEPEKFYKINV
-198 HGEVNGAKL
+198 HGEINGAKL
-207 DTTITTLEGQ
+207 DTSITSLDGQ
-217 KVDKLFFKDEDLA
+217 KVDKLFFKNEALA
-230 NKAKNYLNTNNFFIK
+230 EKAKNYLNNKFFIR

-257 APFNTSSLQQ
+257 APFNTSTLQQ

-281 TIAQGLYMGVDIN
+281 TIAQGLYMGIDIN

-315 IDIIRENI
+315 IDTIRKNI
-323 SKDYGSKYIPE
+323 SEQYGDKYLPD
-334 KAIEY
+334 KPIEY

-354 PTDISIKPDD
+354 PTDISIKPES
-364 IKEFLNED
+364 IKDYLSEE
-372 QFKLYDLIWKRTI
+372 QFKLYDLIWKRTL

-397 TLKIECKEQNIT
+397 TLQIDCEEKNIT

-423 KVYNVQEEDEEQI
+423 KVYNLQEDDEEQI
-436 ISLLDNLKENDI
+436 ISLLENIKENDKYI
-448 YKVDEVEVL
+448 VSEVETL
-457 ESFTSPPSRYTD
+457 ESYTSPPSRYTD

-567 VMGKPNREVIDVIND
+567 VMGKPNREVIDVINE

-594 DVDIKC
+594 DIDIKC
-600 SSWANLTKNCD
+600 SSWANTENCE

-622 GFIGCSNYPDC
+622 GFIGCSNYPEC

-664 VDADSK
+664 IDADSK
-670 RDIAVHLG
+670 KEIAVHLG
-678 PYGYYLQLGKDTD
+678 PYGYYLQLGKETD
-691 EEKPKRVTLPK
+691 EDKPKRVTLPK

-720 PITLGV
+720 PITLGNF
-726 YPDTEEPV
+726 PNSEDPV

-744 VKYTEKKM
+744 VKY
-752 NNDIEIN
+752 

-766 GKRFDVLEIT
+766 GRKYDVLEID
-776 LEQAIELINIKKNKP
+776 LDQAVELITIKKNKP
-791 TNKVREIGTLKRR
+791 TNKVREIGVLKRR
-804 RQRANLYKGK
+804 KQRANLYKGK
-814 SGKYYFKIGIMNYK
+814 SGKFYFKIGIMNYK
-828 IPPEFDGENLTIEDV
+828 IPPEYDGENLTIEDV
-843 EKILKTNR
+843 EKILKANR

>member
-48 SDVELNWETTS
+48 SDVELNWETTT
-59 AGLQMLENIE
+59 AGMKMLDSIE

-113 NEITKNAVIKSFDE
+113 NEITKNAVINSFKE
-127 ARKVDDNLV
+127 SRKVDDNLV

-187 FEPEKFYKLNI
+187 FEPEKFYKINV
-198 HGEVNGAKL
+198 HGEINGAKL
-207 DTTITTLEGQ
+207 DTSITSLDGQ
-217 KVDKLFFKDEDLA
+217 KVDKLFFKNEALA
-230 NKAKNYLNTNNFFIK
+230 EKAKNYLNNNKFFIR

-257 APFNTSSLQQ
+257 APFNTSTLQQ

-281 TIAQGLYMGVDIN
+281 TIAQGLYMGIDIN

-315 IDIIRENI
+315 IDTIRKNI
-323 SKDYGSKYIPE
+323 SEQYGDKYLPD
-334 KAIEY
+334 KPIEY

-354 PTDISIKPDD
+354 PTDISIKPES
-364 IKEFLNED
+364 IKDYLSEE
-372 QFKLYDLIWKRTI
+372 QFKLYDLIWKRTL

-397 TLKIECKEQNIT
+397 TLQIDCEEKNIT

-423 KVYNVQEEDEEQI
+423 KVYNLQEDDEEQI
-436 ISLLDNLKENDI
+436 ISLLENIKENDKYI
-448 YKVDEVEVL
+448 VSEVETL
-457 ESFTSPPSRYTD
+457 ESYTSPPSRYTD

-553 VLNFWK
+553 VLNFWR

-567 VMGKPNREVIDVIND
+567 VMGKPNREVIDVINE

-594 DVDIKC
+594 DIDIKC
-600 SSWANLTKNCD
+600 SSWANTENCE

-622 GFIGCSNYPDC
+622 GFIGCSNYPEC

-664 VDADSK
+664 IDADSNK
-670 RDIAVHLG
+670 EIAVHLG
-678 PYGYYLQLGKDTD
+678 PYGYYLQLGKETD
-691 EEKPKRVTLPK
+691 EDKPKRVTLPK

-720 PITLGV
+720 PITLGNF
-726 YPDTEEPV
+726 PNSEDPV

-744 VKYTEKKM
+744 VKY
-752 NNDIEIN
+752 

-766 GKRFDVLEIT
+766 GRKYDVLEIS
-776 LEQAIELINIKKNKP
+776 LDQAVELITIKKNKP
-791 TNKVREIGTLKRR
+791 TNKVREIGVLKRR
-804 RQRANLYKGK
+804 KQRANLYKGK
-814 SGKYYFKIGIMNYK
+814 SGKFYFKIGIMNYK
-828 IPPEFDGENLTIEDV
+828 IPPEYDGENLTIEDV
-843 EKILKTNR
+843 EKILKANR

>member
-48 SDVELNWETTS
+48 SDVELNWETTT
-59 AGLQMLENIE
+59 AGMKMLDSIE

-113 NEITKNAVIKSFDE
+113 NEITKNAVINSFKE
-127 ARKVDDNLV
+127 SRKVDDNLV

-187 FEPEKFYKLNI
+187 FEPEKFYKINV
-198 HGEVNGAKL
+198 HGEINGAKL
-207 DTTITTLEGQ
+207 DTSITSLDGQ
-217 KVDKLFFKDEDLA
+217 KVDKLFFKNEALA
-230 NKAKNYLNTNNFFIK
+230 EKAKNYLNNNKFFIRK
-245 KIDEK
+245 VDEK

-257 APFNTSSLQQ
+257 APFNTSTLQQ

-281 TIAQGLYMGVDIN
+281 TIAQGLYMGIDIN

-315 IDIIRENI
+315 IDTIRKNI
-323 SKDYGSKYIPE
+323 SEQYGDKYLPD
-334 KAIEY
+334 KPIEY

-354 PTDISIKPDD
+354 PTDISIKPES
-364 IKEFLNED
+364 IKDYLSEE
-372 QFKLYDLIWKRTI
+372 QFKLYDLIWKRTL

-397 TLKIECKEQNIT
+397 TLQIDCEEKNIT

-423 KVYNVQEEDEEQI
+423 KVYNLQEDDEEQI
-436 ISLLDNLKENDI
+436 ISLLENIKEHDKYI
-448 YKVDEVEVL
+448 VSEVETL
-457 ESFTSPPSRYTD
+457 ESYTSPPSRYTD

-567 VMGKPNREVIDVIND
+567 VMGKPYREVIDVINE

-594 DVDIKC
+594 DIDIKC
-600 SSWANLTKNCD
+600 SSWANTENCE

-622 GFIGCSNYPDC
+622 GFIGCSNYPEC

-664 VDADSK
+664 IDADSK
-670 RDIAVHLG
+670 KEIAVHLG
-678 PYGYYLQLGKDTD
+678 PYGYYLQLGKETD
-691 EEKPKRVTLPK
+691 EDKPKRVTLPK

-720 PITLGV
+720 PITLGNF
-726 YPDTEEPV
+726 PNSEDPV

-744 VKYTEKKM
+744 VKY
-752 NNDIEIN
+752 

-766 GKRFDVLEIT
+766 GRKYDVLEID
-776 LEQAIELINIKKNKP
+776 LDQAVELITIKKNKP
-791 TNKVREIGTLKRR
+791 TNKVREIGVLKRR
-804 RQRANLYKGK
+804 KQRANLYKGK
-814 SGKYYFKIGIMNYK
+814 SGKFYFKIGIMNYK
-828 IPPEFDGENLTIEDV
+828 IPPEYDGENLTIEDV
-843 EKILKTNR
+843 EKILKANR